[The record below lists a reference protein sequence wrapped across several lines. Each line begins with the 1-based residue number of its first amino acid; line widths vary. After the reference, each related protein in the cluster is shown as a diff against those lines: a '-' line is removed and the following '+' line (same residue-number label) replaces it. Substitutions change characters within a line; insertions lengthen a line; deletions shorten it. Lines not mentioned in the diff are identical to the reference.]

1 MKSVVLLTI
10 ALFLISAP
18 APDSRDVAEMT
29 ANFIVPTQEPGLQAS
44 QQRADSPISDSQM
57 TALHTP
63 EKSLSENHSASLDR
77 EAEKLD
83 KNSESQPPFE
93 T

>member
-18 APDSRDVAEMT
+18 APDSEDVAEMT

-44 QQRADSPISDSQM
+44 QQRADPPISDSQM

-63 EKSLSENHSASLDR
+63 ENSLSESHSDSLDR
-77 EAEKLD
+77 EAEKQD
-83 KNSESQPPFE
+83 KNSESQSPFE

>member
-29 ANFIVPTQEPGLQAS
+29 ANFIVPAQEPGLQAS
-44 QQRADSPISDSQM
+44 QQRADPPKSDAQM
-57 TALHTP
+57 TALHSD
-63 EKSLSENHSASLDR
+63 EKSLSETHRASMDR
-77 EAEKLD
+77 EAGKQD
-83 KNSESQPPFE
+83 KNPESLPPFE